1 MRNAGFDANAAG
13 ALSRKCNVDF
23 LTAHALVS
31 GVWREARSCIL
42 SAIGRKSWDG
52 LTFREKAYVCSSVVK
67 AITDKEGLRAFLK
80 AGGKNAV

>member
-1 MRNAGFDANAAG
+1 MRNASLDAKAAG
-13 ALSRKCNVDF
+13 ELSRKCNVDF
-23 LTAHALVS
+23 MAALALVS

-52 LTFREKAYVCSSVVK
+52 LTFREKASICSSVVK
-67 AITDKEGLRAFLK
+67 AITDKGGLRAFLQ